1 MSKLLELADLYKSDK
16 GKIVGSSTGFAL
28 IYEHLFGHLSNE
40 KVKILEIGLNNGG
53 PEHGSDKMNRVIQ
66 DCPSIKMWHEYF
78 LNGDIWGWD
87 INDIEVELLNSMDRF
102 KFFKGDQGDFEA
114 YKNFETLTENTYSG
128 NNLFDFIIDD
138 GSHAWYHQ
146 QMSFAH
152 LSKLIKPGGYYII
165 EDLQW
170 QPDEKQGGSK
180 AGGTA
185 PFDVR
190 KLPHTVNT
198 GKFFDALF
206 PVSNSIPPNEDISDP
221 STGPATASQ
230 IEDSTHRG
238 IHVELIKHINL
249 LQERR
254 PEYASVLL
262 NEIKKYDRID
272 LDENVLSG
280 AYSKNVHYGCI
291 LVLRKRK

>member
-1 MSKLLELADLYKSDK
+1 
-16 GKIVGSSTGFAL
+16 
-28 IYEHLFGHLSNE
+28 
-40 KVKILEIGLNNGG
+40 
-53 PEHGSDKMNRVIQ
+53 
-66 DCPSIKMWHEYF
+66 
-78 LNGDIWGWD
+78 
-87 INDIEVELLNSMDRF
+87 
-102 KFFKGDQGDFEA
+102 
-114 YKNFETLTENTYSG
+114 
-128 NNLFDFIIDD
+128 
-138 GSHAWYHQ
+138 
-146 QMSFAH
+146 MSFAH

-170 QPDEKQGGSK
+170 QPDEKKGGSK
-180 AGGTA
+180 AGGSA

-206 PVSNSIPPNEDISDP
+206 PKSNSIPPNEDISDP
-221 STGPATASQ
+221 STAPATASQ
-230 IEDSTHRG
+230 IEDSAHRG
-238 IHVELIKHINL
+238 IRVELFKHINL

-272 LDENVLSG
+272 LDENVVSG